1 MSEGYKLN
9 EKIGGGNFGE
19 VYSGILKIA
28 IKRIPKSIIED
39 QKLNKELEREKN
51 ILSKCKSTNIIK
63 LYDFIETEDYYDLIL
78 EKCDTDLNS
87 ILEKRKRG
95 FSIIE
100 IRNIM
105 NQLNNAFRI
114 LESKNII
121 HRDIKLENILVKYN
135 NRSKED
141 FTVKLADFGLSRE
154 ISNKIK
160 IDDSFCGSPDTMA
173 PEILYELP
181 YNNKADLWSI
191 GMIMYQMYYNHFP
204 NFNKNNIPDKLPADN
219 NFRDLLIK
227 CLKKNP
233 DERIGWREYFHHQF
247 FLDMKHINILVMG
260 KKNCG
265 KSTLIKNI
273 FKDKEYRVNN
283 TILAFS
289 NCVISEG
296 KNEKFRFYEMK
307 GFNERRYK
315 FENMIQDVNSII
327 NNELD
332 KKDPD
337 KFIHCIWYCFNHQ
350 TFNMEEY
357 KYIKQLINNF
367 KGEKIPICFVSTITI
382 DKNEA
387 SNIFDKLMEFEN
399 KKNEIYVKCRLLAE
413 KFIVNDKKGK
423 FITTIN
429 PFGIDFLIKST
440 IQKLKDISQEKN
452 INYLPLDTERNRNRY
467 SFTNILER
475 IKVEC

>member
-1 MSEGYKLN
+1 MSEGYNLIK
-9 EKIGGGNFGE
+9 KIGGGNFGE
-19 VYSGILKIA
+19 VYSGILNIA
-28 IKRIPKSIIED
+28 IKRIPKSIIEE
-39 QKLNKELEREKN
+39 QKLNQELEREKN
-51 ILSKCKSTNIIK
+51 ILSKCKSKNIIK
-63 LYDFIETEDYYDLIL
+63 LYDFIETENYYDLIL

-87 ILEKRKRG
+87 ILEKKRRG

-135 NRSKED
+135 NKSKED

-154 ISNKIK
+154 ISNKVK
-160 IDDSFCGSPDTMA
+160 IDDSFCGSPETMA

-204 NFNKNNIPDKLPADN
+204 NFNNNNIPDKLPVDN

-233 DERIGWREYFHHQF
+233 DERISWRNYFHHEF
-247 FLDMKHINILVMG
+247 FLDMKHINVVVMG

-273 FKDKEYRVNN
+273 FKDKEYKVNN

-289 NCVISEG
+289 NYVISEG

-307 GFNERRYK
+307 GFNDRRYK
-315 FENMIQDVNSII
+315 FDNLIQDVNSLI
-327 NNELD
+327 NNEFS

-337 KFIHCIWYCFNHQ
+337 KYIHCIWYCFNHKN
-350 TFNMEEY
+350 FNMEEL
-357 KYIKQLINNF
+357 KYINELKSNF
-367 KGEKIPICFVSTITI
+367 KRKKIPICFVSTITI

-387 SNIFDKLMEFEN
+387 SNIFDKLIESDNE
-399 KKNEIYVKCRLLAE
+399 KNESYVNCRLLAE
-413 KFIVNDKKGK
+413 KLIINDKKGK
-423 FITTIN
+423 LITTIN
-429 PFGIDFLIKST
+429 PYGVDFLIKST
-440 IQKLKDISQEKN
+440 IQQLKDISQEKK
-452 INYLPLDTERNRNRY
+452 IKYLPLDTDRNRYRY

-475 IKVEC
+475 IKVDC

>member
-1 MSEGYKLN
+1 MIHRYTLEEKLGN
-9 EKIGGGNFGE
+9 GNFGE
-19 VYSGILKIA
+19 VYSGTLKVA
-28 IKRIPKSIIED
+28 IKRIPKKIIE
-39 QKLNKELEREKN
+39 QQNIYEELEREKE
-51 ILSKCKSTNIIK
+51 ILSKCQSNNIIK
-63 LYDFIETEDYYDLIL
+63 LFDFIETENYYDLIL

-87 ILEKRKRG
+87 ILEKKHRG
-95 FSIIE
+95 FTMIE

-105 NQLNNAFRI
+105 NQLNNGFKI
-114 LESKNII
+114 MQLHNII
-121 HRDIKLENILVKYN
+121 HRDIKLENIFVKYN
-135 NRSKED
+135 NQSKND
-141 FTVKLADFGLSRE
+141 FIVKLGDFGLSRE
-154 ISNKIK
+154 FPNEK
-160 IDDSFCGSPDTMA
+160 IDDSFCGSPETMA
-173 PEILYELP
+173 PEIYDEKP
-181 YNNKADLWSI
+181 YNNKVDLYSI
-191 GMIMYQMYYNHFP
+191 GIIMYQMYYNHFP
-204 NFNKNNIPDKLPADN
+204 NFNDNDIPDKLPNDN
-219 NFRDLLIK
+219 NFKDLLIK

-233 DERIGWREYFHHQF
+233 NERISWKNYFHHEF

-367 KGEKIPICFVSTITI
+367 RGEKIPICFVSTITI

-413 KFIVNDKKGK
+413 KFVVNDKKGK

>member
-1 MSEGYKLN
+1 MSEVYKLKK
-9 EKIGGGNFGE
+9 KIGGGNFGE

-181 YNNKADLWSI
+181 YNNKADLYSI

-204 NFNKNNIPDKLPADN
+204 NFNKNNIPDKLPVDN

-315 FENMIQDVNSII
+315 FETLIQDVNNLI
-327 NNELD
+327 NNQFN
-332 KKDPD
+332 KNDPD
-337 KFIHCIWYCFNHQ
+337 KYIHCIWYCFNHD
-350 TFNMEEY
+350 TFNEEEF
-357 KYIKQLINNF
+357 KYINDLKENY
-367 KGEKIPICFVSTITI
+367 KGEKIPVCFISTFTK
-382 DKNEA
+382 DKKEVAKIFNKLNEDD
-387 SNIFDKLMEFEN
+387 NNEN
-399 KKNEIYVKCRLLAE
+399 YVKCRLLAE
-413 KFIVNDKKGK
+413 P
-423 FITTIN
+423 IN
-429 PFGIDFLIKST
+429 IYDDVCMVIAYNTPIATLRAVKRALF
-440 IQKLKDISQEKN
+440 
-452 INYLPLDTERNRNRY
+452 NRNIVVAY
-467 SFTNILER
+467 DCLYFD
-475 IKVEC
+475 

>member
-204 NFNKNNIPDKLPADN
+204 NFNKNNIPDKLPVDN

-260 KKNCG
+260 KKN
-265 KSTLIKNI
+265 
-273 FKDKEYRVNN
+273 
-283 TILAFS
+283 
-289 NCVISEG
+289 
-296 KNEKFRFYEMK
+296 
-307 GFNERRYK
+307 
-315 FENMIQDVNSII
+315 
-327 NNELD
+327 
-332 KKDPD
+332 
-337 KFIHCIWYCFNHQ
+337 
-350 TFNMEEY
+350 
-357 KYIKQLINNF
+357 
-367 KGEKIPICFVSTITI
+367 
-382 DKNEA
+382 
-387 SNIFDKLMEFEN
+387 
-399 KKNEIYVKCRLLAE
+399 
-413 KFIVNDKKGK
+413 
-423 FITTIN
+423 
-429 PFGIDFLIKST
+429 
-440 IQKLKDISQEKN
+440 
-452 INYLPLDTERNRNRY
+452 
-467 SFTNILER
+467 
-475 IKVEC
+475 